1 MKTLEGKKILILDDE
16 EDLCDLLRE
25 EFELAGASV
34 VVCQTLNDAKKSIV
48 ANEFDAAL
56 SDINL
61 PDGDGL
67 TLISH
72 FRDLGKKANIY
83 FFSGKADLS
92 SEQAMAAGALGVF
105 QKPCKIQTIIE
116 AIALSFLPPAERI
129 RKGRVSLP
137 PKVVPV
143 EVQLDGFEK
152 KDLAKVINI
161 GKGGMFI
168 SVDSR
173 LPYVGQPLS
182 FSIHLPRPNDAET
195 ILNGKGVCRWVR
207 GQPVQEKPRGFG
219 MEFSELSE
227 EFQKFIDSFIQELQR
242 DREPIED

>member
-16 EDLCDLLRE
+16 KDLCDLLRE
-25 EFELAGASV
+25 EFEIVGASV
-34 VVCQTLNDAKKSIV
+34 VVCHTLVDAKKAITEN
-48 ANEFDAAL
+48 AFDAAL

-67 TLISH
+67 SLLSY
-72 FRDLGKKANIY
+72 FRDLDKKANIY

-116 AIALSFLPPAERI
+116 AIALSFLPLAERI
-129 RKGRVSLP
+129 RKGRVPLFSKL
-137 PKVVPV
+137 VPV
-143 EVQLDGFEK
+143 EVQLDGYEK

-168 SVDSR
+168 SVDSH
-173 LPYVGQPLS
+173 LPYVGQPVL
-182 FSIHLPRPNDAET
+182 FSIHLPCPKDSET

-207 GQPVQEKPRGFG
+207 GRPVQEEPRGFG
-219 MEFSELSE
+219 LEFSELSE
-227 EFQKFIDSFIQELQR
+227 EFQNFIDIFIQKLQT
-242 DREPIED
+242 DREPVED

>member
-1 MKTLEGKKILILDDE
+1 MKALDGKKILILDDE

-25 EFELAGASV
+25 EFEHAGASV

-48 ANEFDAAL
+48 ENDFDAAL

-67 TLISH
+67 TLLSH
-72 FRDLGKKANIY
+72 FHDCEKKANIY

-116 AIALSFLPPAERI
+116 AISLSFLPVAERI
-129 RKGRVSLP
+129 RQGRVTIT

-143 EVQLDGFEK
+143 EVQLDGYEK

-168 SVDSR
+168 SVDSH
-173 LPYVGQPLS
+173 LPYVGQPVF
-182 FSIHLPRPNDAET
+182 FSIRLPSPKDGDT

-207 GQPVQEKPRGFG
+207 GKPVQEKPRGFG

-227 EFQKFIDSFIQELQR
+227 EFQKYIDSFIQELQR
-242 DREPIED
+242 DRNPIED